1 MRFHETKLP
10 GAYVIELDL
19 QRDERGFFARSF
31 CQEEFAAYGLAR
43 SFVQSSVSYTRR
55 RGTLRGMHYQ
65 AAPHQEAKLVRCTAG
80 VIWDAIVDLRP
91 GSPSHLCSF
100 SVELSAENRRM
111 LYVPKGFGHG
121 YETLSDDVEV
131 FYQMT
136 HRHVPAAERGF
147 RWNDPRIAIPW
158 PLEVTAMSERD
169 QALPLFN
176 PETFDG

>member
-10 GAYVIELDL
+10 GAFVIELDPR
-19 QRDERGFFARSF
+19 RDERGFFARCFS
-31 CQEEFAAYGLAR
+31 QEEFAGYGLAR
-43 SFVQSSVSYTRR
+43 SFVECNVSYSRR
-55 RGTLRGMHYQ
+55 RGTLRGLHYQ
-65 AAPHQEAKLVRCTAG
+65 AAPHQQAKLVRCTAG

-91 GSPSHLCSF
+91 GSPCHLSSF

-111 LYVPKGFGHG
+111 LYVPRGFGHG
-121 YETLSDDVEV
+121 FQTLTDDAEV

-136 HRHVPAAERGF
+136 YRHVPDAERGF
-147 RWNDPRIAIPW
+147 RWNDPRIAIAW

-169 QALPLFN
+169 QGLPCFN